1 MTERRLLFLTF
12 VFVYSLCFAQEELPT
27 ISADLSG
34 NTWGADVTPLHK
46 LSWDNGFGFESEIAG
61 PHTATLNT
69 TIVRYGIFE
78 NMELRMGTSFLMW
91 NDGQAPEPSF
101 GLDPITI
108 GAKLKVY
115 DGTDILPSVGL
126 LAELQSPHLGSK
138 ELLPSHLAPSLYL
151 LFENEIN
158 DWLDIC
164 YNAGTEWDGE
174 SATPTTFLSLCLNFG
189 ITETLGTYVESF
201 NYLHPE
207 DDNQYMVG
215 VGLTWLASRRVQL
228 FLSTDL
234 DFQNLGKYYSVN
246 SGVAWLIN

>member
-1 MTERRLLFLTF
+1 MILKRLLPIAL
-12 VFVYSLCFAQEELPT
+12 VFVISLCYAQEELPT

-34 NTWGADVTPLHK
+34 NTWGTDVMPLHK
-46 LSWDNGFGFESEIAG
+46 LSWDNGFGFESETDG
-61 PHTATLNT
+61 SHTATLNT

-78 NMELRMGTSFLMW
+78 DVELRVGTSFLMW
-91 NDGQAPEPSF
+91 NEGQAPEPSF
-101 GLDPITI
+101 GLDPLTI

-115 DGTDILPSVGL
+115 DGTEILPSVGF
-126 LAELQSPHLGSK
+126 LAEFQSPHLGSK

-158 DWLDIC
+158 DWFDIC
-164 YNAGTEWDGE
+164 YNVGAAWDGE

-189 ITETLGTYVESF
+189 ITETFGTYVESF

-207 DDNQYMVG
+207 DDNQYMIG
-215 VGLTWLASRRVQL
+215 LGLTWLASRRVQL

-234 DFQNLGKYYSVN
+234 DFQNLSKHYAIN
-246 SGVAWLIN
+246 SGIAWLIN